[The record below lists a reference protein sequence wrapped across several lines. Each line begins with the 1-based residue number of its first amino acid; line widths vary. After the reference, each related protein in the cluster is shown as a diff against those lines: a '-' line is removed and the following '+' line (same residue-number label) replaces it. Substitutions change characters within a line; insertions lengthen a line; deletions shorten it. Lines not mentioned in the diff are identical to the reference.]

1 MMMNTHS
8 LSFEQQTGR
17 GEQLHLLK
25 SFDRFL
31 KLRKYGFPFSD
42 ARHMT
47 GLQDDLLFEKAQEI
61 YKNYL

>member
-1 MMMNTHS
+1 MMNTHS
-8 LSFEQQTGR
+8 LSLEQKTGR

-25 SFDRFL
+25 SFDRFR
-31 KLRKYGFPFSD
+31 KLRKCGFPYTD

-61 YKNYL
+61 YKSYL

>member
-1 MMMNTHS
+1 MTMNTHS
-8 LSFEQQTGR
+8 LSMGQQTGR

-31 KLRKYGFPFSD
+31 KLRKSGFPFTD

-47 GLQDDLLFEKAQEI
+47 GLKDDLLFDKAQEI